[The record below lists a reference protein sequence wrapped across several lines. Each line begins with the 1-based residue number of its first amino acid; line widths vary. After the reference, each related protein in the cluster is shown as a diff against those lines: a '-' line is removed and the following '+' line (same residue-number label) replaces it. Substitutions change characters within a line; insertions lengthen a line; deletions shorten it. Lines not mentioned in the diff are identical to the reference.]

1 MWKEVKIEE
10 TKDLEGVFALYGIE
24 KEAFGEL
31 SWSLEMLKG
40 ELQNENTL
48 GLILKVN
55 HREAG
60 YLLVRKMG
68 EEGELLRIAVK
79 PSFQKRGFGK
89 DLLRALLHKA
99 PSYGI
104 HRIFLEVSEKNTWAL
119 KLYQKLGFKRVG
131 YRKNYYGLNESAY
144 IMEYNLEEVGHDK
157 SSY

>member
-1 MWKEVKIEE
+1 MEVS
-10 TKDLEGVFALYGIE
+10 ALYDIE
-24 KEAFGEL
+24 REAFGEL

-68 EEGELLRIAVK
+68 EEGELLRIAVR

-99 PSYGI
+99 PSHGI
-104 HRIFLEVSEKNTWAL
+104 HRIFLEVSEKNIWAL

-144 IMEYNLEEVGHDK
+144 IMEYNLQEEVGHDK